1 MPEQVDFRFQISV
14 NSPYITLI
22 KYLSPKN
29 KFLEFPRQNMITWAL
44 AAFWY
49 PLACKWSGG
58 FTDADLKHKAR
69 TAIYQ
74 LQQQIIYLAQ
84 AFGLENELGN
94 QGILSNSTQSHA
106 EESLN
111 RGDEPDLAPN
121 VDVSTPKSVLTDV
134 KSDGEQNLASLMS
147 LENDELLE
155 SAFK

>member
-58 FTDADLKHKAR
+58 FSDADLK
-69 TAIYQ
+69 
-74 LQQQIIYLAQ
+74 L
-84 AFGLENELGN
+84 
-94 QGILSNSTQSHA
+94 
-106 EESLN
+106 
-111 RGDEPDLAPN
+111 
-121 VDVSTPKSVLTDV
+121 
-134 KSDGEQNLASLMS
+134 
-147 LENDELLE
+147 
-155 SAFK
+155 

>member
-29 KFLEFPRQNMITWAL
+29 KVLEFPRQNMITWAL

-58 FTDADLKHKAR
+58 FSDADLKLKAR

-94 QGILSNSTQSHA
+94 QGMLGNSTQSDA
-106 EESLN
+106 
-111 RGDEPDLAPN
+111 DLDPN
-121 VDVSTPKSVLTDV
+121 VDVSTPKSVPTYI
-134 KSDGEQNLASLMS
+134 KTNGEQNLTSVMS

-155 SAFK
+155 EAFK